1 MPYHLQATSEAPST
15 TIINKINQIIILY
28 MDLTTHLSGI
38 DMARIVNVKFL
49 IFIILFLISIRGLLL
64 TLYHLTILN
73 LKILSKNINKEMM
86 KLHILIRYGQI
97 VMEIA
102 EELLGRFNEED
113 AKKMQLIY
121 VIHTKDVI
129 NVR

>member
-1 MPYHLQATSEAPST
+1 
-15 TIINKINQIIILY
+15 

-49 IFIILFLISIRGLLL
+49 IFIILFLISSCRTTSNFVPSNDSQFKNFVKEYKQRNDETPHTHFAMVDSDGNCRGALW
-64 TLYHLTILN
+64 
-73 LKILSKNINKEMM
+73 
-86 KLHILIRYGQI
+86 
-97 VMEIA
+97 A
-102 EELLGRFNEED
+102 DFNEED